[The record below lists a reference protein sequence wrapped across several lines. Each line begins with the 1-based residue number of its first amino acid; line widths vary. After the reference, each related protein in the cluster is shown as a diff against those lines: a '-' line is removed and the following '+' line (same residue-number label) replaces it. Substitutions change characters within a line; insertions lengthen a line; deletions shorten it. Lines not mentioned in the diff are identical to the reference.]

1 MVTKSSKKAKS
12 GKAASGRKA
21 PGKRAASGR
30 KAASASASSK
40 SSRKSSR
47 KQGKLAKSTG
57 PASVSQKQLDLPA
70 SYSADGTLATLREVV
85 NPQVPTLS
93 LAELSPAQRVDV
105 VAQRIEAQPKFQIAM
120 VGAGVIDKER
130 AIAEVKSG
138 TKIGRA
144 LMEIEQRVINNL
156 ISRATKEEADKATKE
171 EADKDKPK

>member
-1 MVTKSSKKAKS
+1 MVTKSGKKAKS

-21 PGKRAASGR
+21 SAKKAASASKR
-30 KAASASASSK
+30 AASASASSK
-40 SSRKSSR
+40 SSKKSSR
-47 KQGKLAKSTG
+47 KPGKLAKSTK
-57 PASVSQKQLDLPA
+57 PATVSQKQLDMPA

-156 ISRATKEEADKATKE
+156 ISRATKEEADK
-171 EADKDKPK
+171 DKPK